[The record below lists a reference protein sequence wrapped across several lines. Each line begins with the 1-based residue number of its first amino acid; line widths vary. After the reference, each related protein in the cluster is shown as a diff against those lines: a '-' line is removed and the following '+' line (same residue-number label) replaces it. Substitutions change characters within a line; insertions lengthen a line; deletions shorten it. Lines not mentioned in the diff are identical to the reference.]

1 MSKCYKVNK
10 ELSGKFGLN
19 FISEPFQVF
28 DPAMQQKFA
37 RVSAAVKGYLTR
49 RLLKTQKVR
58 EILKTINVNNV
69 FTLNIQKIFL
79 LYSVD
84 PDLSFPLTSFG
95 RSY

>member
-1 MSKCYKVNK
+1 
-10 ELSGKFGLN
+10 
-19 FISEPFQVF
+19 
-28 DPAMQQKFA
+28 MQQKFA

-58 EILKTINVNNV
+58 EILKTINVNTV
-69 FTLNIQKIFL
+69 FTLNIQKNFS

-95 RSY
+95 RSH